1 MSFDSPIAGPG
12 PRWTGDRSLR
22 PRVPLPE
29 DDQASPAHRSFRNAS
44 PVPFGRRT
52 VEIGGVTTALATP
65 RRRLAGLFI
74 DLVLRTI
81 LLQLLRSALGVTS
94 NEITI
99 VAILAAQ
106 VWAIG
111 WGTVF
116 FTCGWTPGSL
126 VVGVRIVRLVDGSM
140 PGLRWGFVR
149 AAGAVIS
156 DAVVLLGYLWALWD
170 PRHQTWHD
178 RFAGTVVIEVPR
190 EGRD

>member
-12 PRWTGDRSLR
+12 PRWTGDGSVR

-29 DDQASPAHRSFRNAS
+29 DDPASPAHRSFRDPS
-44 PVPFGRRT
+44 PGPSGRRT
-52 VEIGGVTTALATP
+52 VEVGGVTTVLATP

-81 LLQLLRSALGVTS
+81 LLQLLLSALGATS
-94 NEITI
+94 SEITI
-99 VAILAAQ
+99 GVILAAY

-111 WGTVF
+111 WDTVF
-116 FTCGWTPGSL
+116 FMRGWTPGSL
-126 VVGVRIVRLVDGSM
+126 VVGVRIVRLVDGSV
-140 PGLRWGFVR
+140 PGLRWAFVR

-156 DAVVLLGYLWALWD
+156 DTVVLLGYLWAFWD

-178 RFAGTVVIEVPR
+178 RFAGTVVVEAPR